1 MNLKA
6 LLVDDESASKMVL
19 RQLLQEYCP
28 EITVVGTAASVPEA
42 VQKINDLAPD
52 VVFLD
57 IEMPILNGF
66 QLFDF
71 FETITFDVIFVT
83 AYNQYAVQAFEVS
96 AIDYLMKPI
105 SAERLQHAVAKI
117 VQMGQKDANARQLG
131 RQFIQQKFKSKLM
144 VTHQKGL
151 TLIDLP
157 DVMRLE
163 AQGAYAHI
171 YLHNNKKLTVSNPL
185 GDYEEQLSE
194 AAGFFRVH
202 RSHLVNVYF
211 IEKIELEANQ
221 IRLLDSTIIPVSRS
235 RKTEFMAFLKKFSE

>member
-1 MNLKA
+1 
-6 LLVDDESASKMVL
+6 
-19 RQLLQEYCP
+19 
-28 EITVVGTAASVPEA
+28 
-42 VQKINDLAPD
+42 
-52 VVFLD
+52 
-57 IEMPILNGF
+57 
-66 QLFDF
+66 
-71 FETITFDVIFVT
+71 VT

-117 VQMGQKDANARQLG
+117 VQMGQKDANARQIG

-171 YLHNNKKLTVSNPL
+171 YLYNNKKLTVSNPL
-185 GDYEEQLSE
+185 GNYEEQLSE

-211 IEKIELEANQ
+211 IEKIEMEANQ